1 MSFNWFNFLLFQK
14 PTFSKFNSIRNG
26 KEQPLCRCAT
36 FQSLFYQ
43 FKKCICTFTYLPDS
57 CRKLEMKV
65 DHIFEGKRL
74 KDHVIRGVDAIDA
87 DGCEVLCFW
96 EPDCVSFNFKKSM
109 SQCELNNSTFEEK
122 EDKLETN
129 YDYIYRGAEV
139 RKELE
144 FDLNHELS
152 TA

>member
-1 MSFNWFNFLLFQK
+1 M
-14 PTFSKFNSIRNG
+14 
-26 KEQPLCRCAT
+26 
-36 FQSLFYQ
+36 
-43 FKKCICTFTYLPDS
+43 
-57 CRKLEMKV
+57 KL

-74 KDHVIRGVDAIDA
+74 KDHVIRSVDAIDA

-109 SQCELNNSTFEEK
+109 SQCELNNSTFEEQ

-139 RKELE
+139 RKELQ

-152 TA
+152 TALNI

>member
-1 MSFNWFNFLLFQK
+1 
-14 PTFSKFNSIRNG
+14 
-26 KEQPLCRCAT
+26 
-36 FQSLFYQ
+36 
-43 FKKCICTFTYLPDS
+43 
-57 CRKLEMKV
+57 MKV

-74 KDHVIRGVDAIDA
+74 KDHVIRSVDAIDA

-96 EPDCVSFNFKKSM
+96 EPDCVSFNFKKSL
-109 SQCELNNSTFEEK
+109 SQCELNNSTFEEQ

-139 RKELE
+139 RKD
-144 FDLNHELS
+144 FNHELS